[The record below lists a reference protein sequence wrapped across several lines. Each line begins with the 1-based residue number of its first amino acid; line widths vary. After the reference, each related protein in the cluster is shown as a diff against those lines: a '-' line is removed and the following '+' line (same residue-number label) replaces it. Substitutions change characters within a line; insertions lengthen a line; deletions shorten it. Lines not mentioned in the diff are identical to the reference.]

1 VLPVVLV
8 LAAGVAVWATGL
20 YEKLPFFAGG
30 GVSALPPGVQIT
42 EGDRQT
48 PAFTPMTPAPE
59 TPESSAPESPAPESS
74 TPESSAPESSTPE
87 SSTSESS
94 APETPE
100 ATENAVTLGIIG
112 GDALTLSESSWFGVY
127 VREVN
132 PDSAAEW
139 AGLRVGDVIV
149 ALDGYFFEKGTG
161 DALDFAERLKQYRE
175 GDSAE
180 LVTQRGDQTLYIT
193 VTFGETSAQSEE
205 TAPLTEGG
213 YADEAYILYE
223 NYAGETLR
231 DLLARDALG
240 TQPDSSFQTLDL
252 YLIRDT
258 SAFSNSLLAFQYA
271 EGQEA
276 TVAGV
281 WCATMDLFGKWD
293 MTLEE
298 LRILFGDTLL
308 VEEFYSELEDRT
320 IISVSLDQYG
330 LNCVLMNGNTTDTYS
345 SLYIYPAVSDQ

>member
-8 LAAGVAVWATGL
+8 LAAGAAVWATGL

-30 GVSALPPGVQIT
+30 GVSALPPGVQIA
-42 EGDRQT
+42 EGDRQM

-59 TPESSAPESPAPESS
+59 TS
-74 TPESSAPESSTPE
+74 ESSAPESSTPETSAPE

-132 PDSAAEW
+132 PGSAAEW

-161 DALDFAERLKQYRE
+161 DALDLAERLKQYRE

-180 LVTQRGDQTLYIT
+180 LVTQRGDKTLYIT
-193 VTFGETSAQSEE
+193 VTFGETAAQSEE

-231 DLLARDALG
+231 DLISRDALG

-252 YLIRDT
+252 YLIRDA
-258 SAFSNSLLAFQYA
+258 SSFSNSFLAFQYA
-271 EGQEA
+271 EEQDAE
-276 TVAGV
+276 VCGV

-298 LRILFGDTLL
+298 LRILFGDELI
-308 VEEFYSELEDRT
+308 VEEFYSELEDRD
-320 IISVSLDQYG
+320 IISVSMDRYG
-330 LNCVLMNGNTTDTYS
+330 LNCVLMNGNSSNTYS
-345 SLYIYPAVSDQ
+345 YLYVYPTPSGQ